1 MRQTRQYFIDAT
13 HRRWGCPKITETKLA
28 HTPSDAAGTRQM
40 NQPTCVKRR
49 RRNTP
54 NETDNVRQTK
64 QEKLA
69 KWPKSLLFFGHY
81 FCTKYLSTH

>member
-1 MRQTRQYFIDAT
+1 MRQTRQFFIYAT
-13 HRRWGCPKITETKLA
+13 NRRWGCPEITETRLA

-40 NQPTCVKRR
+40 NQRTCVKRH

-54 NETDNVRQTK
+54 NETANVRQRK

-69 KWPKSLLFFGHY
+69 KWPKLLLFFDHY
-81 FCTKYLSTH
+81 FCTGYLSTP